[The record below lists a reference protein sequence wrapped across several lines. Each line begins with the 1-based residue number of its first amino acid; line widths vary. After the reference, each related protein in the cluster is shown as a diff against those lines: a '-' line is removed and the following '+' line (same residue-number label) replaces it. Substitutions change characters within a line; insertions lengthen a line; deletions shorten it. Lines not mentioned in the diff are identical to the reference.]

1 MRTALAWVGLT
12 GFGFLVVGTVLH
24 FPGSLDDD
32 GPLATS
38 GLLFGTVTGLLI
50 GALQLPVLRGRLTRP
65 WLWPLAM
72 AGGLAITHGLGDG
85 GHDASGWVPVG
96 VLGGIVAGA
105 LQALV
110 LRQPGWGLL
119 TALAF
124 ALAIPCGEALAD
136 AVSFNSIF
144 EPDRQLRHVIV
155 SAATGLLYA
164 LATLPLLARTPA
176 RAQLRRTPS

>member
-12 GFGFLVVGTVLH
+12 VFGFLVVGTVLH
-24 FPGSLDDD
+24 FPGSLDDQ
-32 GPLATS
+32 GPLAPS
-38 GLLFGTVTGLLI
+38 GLMFGTVTGLLI
-50 GALQLPVLRGRLTRP
+50 GAIQLPALRGRLTRP

-85 GHDASGWVPVG
+85 GNYASGWVPVG
-96 VLGGIVAGA
+96 VLGGIAAGA

-110 LRQPGWGLL
+110 LRQPWWGVL

-124 ALAIPCGEALAD
+124 ALAIPGGEALGD
-136 AVSFNSIF
+136 AAS
-144 EPDRQLRHVIV
+144 RHVIV

-164 LATLPLLARTPA
+164 LATVPLLARTPA
-176 RAQLRRTPS
+176 RAQLLRRTAS